1 VPGWRRLAA
10 LVDTDSTVLNGFRS
24 VQDSARRSNV
34 ETTARESEEV
44 LEYPLKLGEE
54 FAMSILRLPLALCLN
69 FAVAAGVAGPTHSQI
84 SEQPIKVGVITDMN
98 GPLASA
104 TGRGSVE
111 AARMAAEEFG
121 FSISGRPVEILSAD
135 HQNKPDIG
143 AAIVRRW
150 FDVGNVNAVADIANS
165 AVGFA
170 IVEIARPRNKIVL
183 VGAGSSD
190 FTGKACAP
198 TSIHWTWDTY
208 GASTGSVKA
217 VFGPGADKWFFISSD
232 FAFGH
237 ALERDGIAAVEKL
250 GGTVVGH
257 VRAPFGTSDFSSFL
271 LQAQQSN
278 ASVIALGTAGADT
291 VNILKQAAE
300 FRLAKPGVRV
310 MPLAL
315 MIDEVKAI
323 GLELGQGNFAL
334 MAFHH
339 DRSPEAKAW
348 SQRFFERV
356 KSMPTAIQ
364 AGTYSAVRHYLQA
377 IKDAGTEEPLT
388 VVAKMRATPVNDM
401 FATSGYLRED
411 GRMVHDMYLTQIK
424 TPAESTDP
432 WDVVKILRT
441 VPGDDAF
448 RPLAQSECPLVKPRG

>member
-1 VPGWRRLAA
+1 MEK
-10 LVDTDSTVLNGFRS
+10 SSRS
-24 VQDSARRSNV
+24 
-34 ETTARESEEV
+34 
-44 LEYPLKLGEE
+44 LEGA

-69 FAVAAGVAGPTHSQI
+69 FAVAAGVAGPACSQI

-143 AAIVRRW
+143 AGIVRRW
-150 FDVGNVNAVADIANS
+150 FDVERVNAVADIPNS

-183 VGAGSSD
+183 IGAGSSD

-217 VFGPGADKWFFISSD
+217 VFGPDAEKWFFLTSD

-250 GGTVVGH
+250 GGKVVGR

-278 ASVIALGTAGADT
+278 ASVIAFGTAGADT
-291 VNILKQAAE
+291 VNLIKQAAE

-310 MPLAL
+310 MPLQL

-323 GLELGQGNFAL
+323 GLDLGQGNFAL

-348 SQRFFERV
+348 SLRFFDRV
-356 KSMPTAIQ
+356 KAMPTAIQ

-377 IKDAGTEEPLT
+377 VKDSGIDEPLA

-401 FATSGYLRED
+401 FATGGYLRED

-424 TPAESTDP
+424 TPAESTGP
-432 WDVVKILRT
+432 WDLLKIVKT
-441 VPGDDAF
+441 VRGEDVF
-448 RPLAQSECPLVKPRG
+448 RPLAESECPLVKR

>member
-1 VPGWRRLAA
+1 
-10 LVDTDSTVLNGFRS
+10 
-24 VQDSARRSNV
+24 
-34 ETTARESEEV
+34 
-44 LEYPLKLGEE
+44 
-54 FAMSILRLPLALCLN
+54 
-69 FAVAAGVAGPTHSQI
+69 
-84 SEQPIKVGVITDMN
+84 
-98 GPLASA
+98 
-104 TGRGSVE
+104 
-111 AARMAAEEFG
+111 
-121 FSISGRPVEILSAD
+121 
-135 HQNKPDIG
+135 
-143 AAIVRRW
+143 
-150 FDVGNVNAVADIANS
+150 
-165 AVGFA
+165 
-170 IVEIARPRNKIVL
+170 
-183 VGAGSSD
+183 
-190 FTGKACAP
+190 
-198 TSIHWTWDTY
+198 
-208 GASTGSVKA
+208 
-217 VFGPGADKWFFISSD
+217 
-232 FAFGH
+232 
-237 ALERDGIAAVEKL
+237 
-250 GGTVVGH
+250 

-278 ASVIALGTAGADT
+278 ASVIAFGTAGADT

-448 RPLAQSECPLVKPRG
+448 RPWHRANAPWSNQGDDGSGRSRREEGSLVWRVREGTERAVQVDAAAATGSAGSTRGGRASG

>member
-1 VPGWRRLAA
+1 MY
-10 LVDTDSTVLNGFRS
+10 T
-24 VQDSARRSNV
+24 
-34 ETTARESEEV
+34 
-44 LEYPLKLGEE
+44 
-54 FAMSILRLPLALCLN
+54 LRLPFALCLV
-69 FAVAAGVAGPTHSQI
+69 FCIATGIAGSAHPQTPESV
-84 SEQPIKVGVITDMN
+84 IKVGVITDMN

-121 FSISGRPVEILSAD
+121 FSINGRRIEILSAD

-143 AAIVRRW
+143 ATIVRRW
-150 FDVGNVNAVADIANS
+150 FDVEQVNVVADIANS

-183 VGAGSSD
+183 IGAGSSD

-217 VFGPGADKWFFISSD
+217 VFGPGADKWFFITSD

-237 ALERDGIAAVEKL
+237 ALERDGTAAVVKL
-250 GGTVVGH
+250 GGTVVGR

-278 ASVIALGTAGADT
+278 ASVIAFGTAGADT
-291 VNILKQAAE
+291 VNLIKQAAE

-310 MPLAL
+310 IPLQL

-339 DRSPEAKAW
+339 ERSPEAKAW
-348 SQRFFERV
+348 SQRFFDRV
-356 KSMPTAIQ
+356 NAMPTAIQ

-377 IKDAGTEEPLT
+377 IKDAGTDEPLA

-401 FATSGYLRED
+401 FATGGYLRED
-411 GRMVHDMYLTQIK
+411 GRMVHDMYLTEIK
-424 TPAESTDP
+424 TPAESTGP
-432 WDVVKILRT
+432 WDLVKILKT
-441 VPGDDAF
+441 VRGDEAF
-448 RPLAQSECPLVKPRG
+448 RALADSECPLIKRQE

>member
-1 VPGWRRLAA
+1 MEK
-10 LVDTDSTVLNGFRS
+10 SSRS
-24 VQDSARRSNV
+24 FEGA
-34 ETTARESEEV
+34 
-44 LEYPLKLGEE
+44 
-54 FAMSILRLPLALCLN
+54 FAMSISRLP
-69 FAVAAGVAGPTHSQI
+69 FAVGLIVSVAVGLAGPALSQ
-84 SEQPIKVGVITDMN
+84 SPDGVIKVGVITDMS

-104 TGRGSVE
+104 SGRGSLE

-121 FSISGRPVEILSAD
+121 FSINGRRIEILSAD

-150 FDVGNVNAVADIANS
+150 FDVEHVDAIADIANS

-183 VGAGSSD
+183 IGAGSSD

-217 VFGPGADKWFFISSD
+217 VFGPDAEKWFFLTSD

-250 GGTVVGH
+250 GGKVVGR

-278 ASVIALGTAGADT
+278 ASVIAFGTAGADT
-291 VNILKQAAE
+291 VNLIKQAAE

-310 MPLAL
+310 MPLQL

-334 MAFHH
+334 LAFHH
-339 DRSPEAKAW
+339 ERSPEAKAW
-348 SQRFFERV
+348 SQRFFDRV

-377 IKDAGTEEPLT
+377 IKDAGTDEPLA
-388 VVAKMRATPVNDM
+388 VVAKMRATTVNDM
-401 FATSGYLRED
+401 FATGGYLRED

-424 TPAESTDP
+424 TPAESTGP
-432 WDVVKILRT
+432 WDLVKILKT
-441 VPGDDAF
+441 VRGDEAF
-448 RPLAQSECPLVKPRG
+448 RPLAESECPLIKH

>member
-1 VPGWRRLAA
+1 MSTSRFPVA
-10 LVDTDSTVLNGFRS
+10 LLV
-24 VQDSARRSNV
+24 
-34 ETTARESEEV
+34 
-44 LEYPLKLGEE
+44 
-54 FAMSILRLPLALCLN
+54 I
-69 FAVAAGVAGPTHSQI
+69 FAVAASAARPAHAQGSGS
-84 SEQPIKVGVITDMN
+84 PIKIGVITDMN

-111 AARMAAEEFG
+111 AARIAAEEFG
-121 FSISGRPVEILSAD
+121 NAINGQPIEILSAD

-150 FDVGNVNAVADIANS
+150 FDVEHVNVAADIANS

-170 IVEIARPRNKIVL
+170 IVELARSRNKIVL

-198 TSIHWTWDTY
+198 TSIQWTWDTY
-208 GASTGSVKA
+208 SSSTGSVKA
-217 VFGPGADKWFFISSD
+217 VFGPGVDKWFFISSD

-257 VRAPFGTSDFSSFL
+257 VRAPFGTGDFSSFL
-271 LQAQQSN
+271 LQAQQSK
-278 ASVIALGTAGADT
+278 ASVIAFGTAGADT

-300 FRLAKPGVRV
+300 FHLATSSVRV
-310 MPLAL
+310 MPLQL

-339 DRSPEAKAW
+339 ERSPEAKAW
-348 SQRFFERV
+348 SLRFFDRV
-356 KSMPTAIQ
+356 KAIPTAIQ
-364 AGTYSAVRHYLQA
+364 AGTYSAVRHYLEA
-377 IKDAGTEEPLT
+377 VKDSGTDEPLA

-401 FATSGYLRED
+401 FATGGYIRED
-411 GRMVHDMYLTQIK
+411 GRMVHDVYLTQIK
-424 TPAESTDP
+424 TPAESTGP
-432 WDVVKILRT
+432 WDLVKIVKT
-441 VPGDDAF
+441 VRGEDAF
-448 RPLAQSECPLVKPRG
+448 RPLTDSECPMVKR